1 MDRRLFGKLVLAA
14 GLLAWP
20 FKVSL
25 ARYAGSANLAT
36 HLMDLLARGVPLYLI
51 EDEIIRLGVDP
62 VDVLTLHSQRQLHD
76 AVADEIDVKAEW
88 VDCGMDGMRL
98 VWLNE
103 LEGDLRRNLER
114 HGIKVRDLQ
123 PARPVWRGCSR

>member
-20 FKVSL
+20 FNVLL
-25 ARYAGSANLAT
+25 ARYAGSAKLASR
-36 HLMDLLARGVPLYLI
+36 LMDLLARGVPFYLI
-51 EDEIIRLGVDP
+51 EEEIIRLGVDP
-62 VDVLTLHSQRQLHD
+62 VDVLTLHCQRQLHD
-76 AVADEIDVKAEW
+76 AVADEIDAKAEW

-98 VWLNE
+98 VWLNG

-114 HGIKVRDLQ
+114 HGIKIRDLQ
-123 PARPVWRGCSR
+123 SVRPVWRGCSR